1 VSLVLKVNKVKW
13 APRVL
18 MDQREIKEVKVLL
31 VQLEKEG
38 LECQVNRVKKDKEV
52 LQENLVQKGNLVM

>member
-1 VSLVLKVNKVKW
+1 
-13 APRVL
+13 
-18 MDQREIKEVKVLL
+18 MVLL

-38 LECQVNRVKKDKEV
+38 LECQVNRVNKDKEV